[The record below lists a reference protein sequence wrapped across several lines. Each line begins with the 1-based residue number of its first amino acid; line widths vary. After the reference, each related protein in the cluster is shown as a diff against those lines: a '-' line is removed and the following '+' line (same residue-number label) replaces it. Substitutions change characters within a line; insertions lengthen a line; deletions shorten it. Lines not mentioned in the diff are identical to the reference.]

1 MLDSHEFLRDVVGD
15 GVPDFGRLP
24 FNVIVF
30 SVELLLAK
38 LGRPGVAFA
47 DAGSSALCPFC
58 AFFDS
63 SEDVGEP

>member
-30 SVELLLAK
+30 SDELLLAK
-38 LGRPGVAFA
+38 LGRPGVAFG
-47 DAGSSALCPFC
+47 DAGSSA
-58 AFFDS
+58 
-63 SEDVGEP
+63 

>member
-30 SVELLLAK
+30 SVELLRAK
-38 LGRPGVAFA
+38 LGRPGIDFG
-47 DAGSSALCPFC
+47 DAGSSA
-58 AFFDS
+58 
-63 SEDVGEP
+63 